1 MEIGTRIKVE
11 IEKCVFGGN
20 GLARHEGQVVFVD
33 AALPGEVLIAEVTAV
48 KPNYLRAKA
57 VKYGML
63 SPRRIESECPAFGRC
78 PGCSYCHV
86 DYAYEIELKD
96 AQLRDF
102 VANAGLEPAEGIL
115 PALAPEP
122 AYGYR
127 NKLSLHVNKEG
138 SETMIG
144 YVADDNQTVTPIDHC
159 PLACPEINEELAKQ
173 LADPG
178 FRHSVHN
185 RMDLTFRYTPR
196 DGVKFFRNAPPR
208 NASWLREATS
218 VGELAVP
225 LGGFFQV
232 NPGGVEAMIKEMR
245 ALLKKYPVKRFV
257 DLYCGV
263 GLFSA
268 VAAEAGVAEI
278 RGAELSEDAVTAAR
292 YNLKQR
298 GRADAVFTACDAC
311 DALPELTAGADPAET
326 MIVIDPPRG
335 GLSLKMGRLL
345 AETRGAALVYIS
357 CNPAT
362 WTRDAGRIVKGG
374 WKLQSVRQLNQFG
387 RTAHF
392 ELISIFTPKS

>member
-33 AALPGEVLIAEVTAV
+33 AALPGEILIAEVTAV
-48 KPNYLRAKA
+48 KSNFLRAKA
-57 VKYGML
+57 VKFGTL
-63 SPRRIESECPAFGRC
+63 SPRRIEPECPAFLRC

-86 DYAYEIELKD
+86 DYAYETELKD

-102 VANAGLEPAEGIL
+102 VAQAGLEPVEGIL
-115 PALAPEP
+115 PAIAPEP

-144 YVADDNQTVTPIDHC
+144 YVADDKQTVTPIDHC
-159 PLACPEINEELAKQ
+159 PLAHPAINAELAKL
-173 LADPG
+173 LATPG

-208 NASWLREATS
+208 NATWLREETS

-225 LGGFFQV
+225 AGGFFQV
-232 NPGGVEAMIKEMR
+232 NPGGVEALIG
-245 ALLKKYPVKRFV
+245 ALRELLRQYPVKRFI

-278 RGAELSEDAVTAAR
+278 RGAELAEDAVTVAR
-292 YNLKQR
+292 YNLTQR
-298 GRADAVFTACDAC
+298 GRADAVFVAADAC
-311 DALPELTAGADPAET
+311 EALPGLMEGAEPEKT
-326 MIVIDPPRG
+326 MIVIDPPRN
-335 GLSLKMGRLL
+335 GL
-345 AETRGAALVYIS
+345 T
-357 CNPAT
+357 
-362 WTRDAGRIVKGG
+362 
-374 WKLQSVRQLNQFG
+374 
-387 RTAHF
+387 
-392 ELISIFTPKS
+392 